1 VAKLL
6 IFVPLCGIAEVELA
20 DGGDATACAAKAQQA
35 MEDCRG
41 TAVLLPAGVTVTI
54 HQSPVMFVNTG
65 GPQQEPPSWGKF
77 PGSGGN

>member
-1 VAKLL
+1 
-6 IFVPLCGIAEVELA
+6 
-20 DGGDATACAAKAQQA
+20 